1 MVKPYPLTYFLQD
14 SPDASPP
21 RAGLIRYY
29 PLFFGSTTIT
39 VASTF
44 VFPALGTFGQ
54 VDEFSIYNNG
64 ANPMWVTYDT
74 ADVPIVSAAVGQGI
88 LLNPGDL
95 LVEDMWWDPRGTTA
109 IAVGGSTSA
118 VWQVVE

>member
-1 MVKPYPLTYFLQD
+1 MTKPFPLSYFLQD

-29 PLFFGSTTIT
+29 PLFFGSTTVLT
-39 VASTF
+39 SSTF
-44 VFPALGTFGQ
+44 MFPALGSFGQ
-54 VDEFSIYNNG
+54 IDEFAIYNNG

-74 ADVPIVSAAVGQGI
+74 ADLPIVSAAVGQGI